1 MNSLLKL
8 RGAVFLA
15 ALMAPGCAI
24 QFGGN
29 RSRTDAVTN
38 DDQAEFDVWTYML
51 QTVGTAQY
59 KIVADSTIV
68 RQTPL
73 RSLCGALRQADCIP
87 SSRQVIE
94 AWEEFNRKRE
104 SRRLIPPLFPVELR
118 VTMERDSHVEKTCR
132 VPTIVSFSRVG
143 FDRLHT
149 RAIVTMMITTGKGPF
164 PGCGGLSIMTVVLDK
179 VGRSWKRSAY
189 IESLET

>member
-8 RGAVFLA
+8 WVAVFVT
-15 ALMAPGCAI
+15 ALVTTGCAV
-24 QFGGN
+24 QYGGN
-29 RSRTDAVTN
+29 RSRTDAITN

-59 KIVADSTIV
+59 PIVADSTLT
-68 RQTPL
+68 RPTPL
-73 RSLCGALRQADCIP
+73 RSLCGALRQSDCIP
-87 SSRQVIE
+87 SSRPVIE
-94 AWEEFNRKRE
+94 AWREFNRKRE
-104 SRRLIPPLFPVELR
+104 SRRFVPPLFPRDLR

-132 VPTIVSFSRVG
+132 IPTVISFSRVG

-149 RAIVTMMITTGKGPF
+149 RAVVTMMITTGKGPF
-164 PGCGGLSIMTVVLDK
+164 PGCGGLSIMTVVLEK
-179 VGRSWKRSAY
+179 VRRSWKRSAY